1 MKYLVRAKDGR
12 ELVIEAQ
19 HPADAT
25 VIGLRVFCVAREDV
39 MTALTDASRQAT
51 LEVRWQKLAG
61 AFTSSMRPEVRE
73 FANGQ
78 WGPWQDERDFRFA
91 KSS

>member
-39 MTALTDASRQAT
+39 ETTAIDSSRPAT
-51 LEVRWQKLAG
+51 LEVRWARLPG
-61 AFTSSMRPEVRE
+61 VFTSAMRPEVRE
-73 FANGQ
+73 LDNGQ